1 MSMDVTCGPRR
12 DSQPQSKQFA
22 NFCAR
27 LFAFLGLSVTAAA
40 AAAAATAGQRS
51 TFQAGLQIAHVSL
64 RATDKHLERVRHHMS
79 HTVILR
85 RNFEFSAQ
93 LSAFLSTQACD
104 VRRVSCDL

>member
-1 MSMDVTCGPRR
+1 
-12 DSQPQSKQFA
+12 
-22 NFCAR
+22 
-27 LFAFLGLSVTAAA
+27 
-40 AAAAATAGQRS
+40 
-51 TFQAGLQIAHVSL
+51 LQIAHVSL

-104 VRRVSCDL
+104 VRRVFSDL